1 MIYSIATMVSN
12 PAAHNPVQIPP
23 GPLKQSICVKLML
36 DVPSV
41 CTKKIGLNVIYYKKK
56 KIIGGHFICKIKIM
70 FSLLLIVNG
79 KSSITIGQMI
89 DVY

>member
-1 MIYSIATMVSN
+1 MCI
-12 PAAHNPVQIPP
+12 
-23 GPLKQSICVKLML
+23 
-36 DVPSV
+36 
-41 CTKKIGLNVIYYKKK
+41 KKIGLNVIYYKKK